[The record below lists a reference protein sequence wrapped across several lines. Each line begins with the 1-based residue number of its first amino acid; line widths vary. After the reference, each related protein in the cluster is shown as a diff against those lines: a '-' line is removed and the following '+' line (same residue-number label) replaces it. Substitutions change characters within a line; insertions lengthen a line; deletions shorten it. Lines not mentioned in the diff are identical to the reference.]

1 MATKKLVLLPLL
13 EELAQVFNFEY
24 LNDEEI
30 ERILL
35 FNPYNTEK
43 EYKSIIYSKEREILY
58 LYDEEL
64 NDGIRLTI
72 DELKEVLNNFDCL
85 ECGR

>member
-1 MATKKLVLLPLL
+1 MAAKKLVLLPLL
-13 EELAQVFNFEY
+13 EELAKVFNFEY

-35 FNPYNTEK
+35 FNPYNPEK
-43 EYKSIIYSKEREILY
+43 QYKSIIYSKEREIFY

-72 DELKEVLNNFDCL
+72 EELKELLNNFDRL
-85 ECGR
+85 EC